1 MKRPPQIIGWREWV
15 ELPEWGLRLRGK
27 VDTGAKSS
35 SIDVTDV
42 VVLPGDRVQFRV
54 RLSKTKNSNRVL
66 SANIH
71 RVSRVKS
78 SNGEVQERIVVKTT
92 LVMAAVQKEILI
104 NLSCRKR
111 MIHRLLLGREA
122 LKDDFLI
129 AAGVDHLVDR

>member
-1 MKRPPQIIGWREWV
+1 MKMPPQIIGWREWV

-35 SIDVTDV
+35 SIDVTDLK
-42 VVLPGDRVQFRV
+42 VLPGDQVAFRV
-54 RLSKTKNSNRVL
+54 RLSKTENSNRLL
-66 SANIH
+66 SAKIH
-71 RVSRVKS
+71 RISRVKS

-92 LVMAAVQKEILI
+92 LVMASVRKEILI
-104 NLSCRKR
+104 NLCCRKR